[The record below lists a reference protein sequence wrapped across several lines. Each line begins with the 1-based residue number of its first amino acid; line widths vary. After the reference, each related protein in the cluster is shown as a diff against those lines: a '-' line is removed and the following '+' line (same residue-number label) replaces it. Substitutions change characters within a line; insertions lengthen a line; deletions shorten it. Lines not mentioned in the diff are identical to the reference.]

1 MRHGD
6 GQRIQL
12 ETRVPSPL
20 PGSGKIEEQRLHG
33 YLDGRD
39 RNPVALA
46 EVLQRLDTRIDGHQ
60 KIGLSTIVAMPRT
73 FMVPCVLS
81 HSVSSTVMP
90 PMAMSTLP
98 ESSASLAAGPELNL
112 LLVTLGAGMP
122 RRVACFSI
130 SFSS

>member
-1 MRHGD
+1 MVT
-6 GQRIQL
+6 L
-12 ETRVPSPL
+12 TAETAIRSPSPKSFSDL
-20 PGSGKIEEQRLHG
+20 MRGSTVIR
-33 YLDGRD
+33 
-39 RNPVALA
+39 
-46 EVLQRLDTRIDGHQ
+46 

-98 ESSASLAAGPELNL
+98 EISASLAAGPELNL
-112 LLVTLGAGMP
+112 LVVTLGAGMP